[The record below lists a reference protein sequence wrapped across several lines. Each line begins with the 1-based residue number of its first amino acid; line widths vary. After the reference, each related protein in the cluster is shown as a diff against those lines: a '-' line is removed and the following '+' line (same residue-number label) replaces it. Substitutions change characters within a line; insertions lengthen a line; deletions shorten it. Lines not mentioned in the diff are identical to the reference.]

1 MFGHNTAYKQG
12 TSEIGRKSELNTFYY
27 SYYWGHTMAQLVE
40 ALRYKPEG
48 CGFDSPWCHWI
59 FSLT

>member
-1 MFGHNTAYKQG
+1 MRAM
-12 TSEIGRKSELNTFYY
+12 SERGPYERKYTHYIFVTIHYTEG
-27 SYYWGHTMAQLVE
+27 WGEHEVAQLVE

-48 CGFDSPWCHWI
+48 RGFDSPWCHWD

>member
-1 MFGHNTAYKQG
+1 MKQSNQSMNYGFMNSTRNEEGH
-12 TSEIGRKSELNTFYY
+12 EV
-27 SYYWGHTMAQLVE
+27 AQLVE

-48 CGFDSPWCHWI
+48 HGCNSRWCHWD